1 MSKYLPAVILS
12 GAAVVG
18 VDVQA
23 QAAGFLQDS
32 TANLELRNFYI
43 NRDNRSGTA
52 NPSKQAEWGQ
62 GFILDYRS
70 GYTEGPIGFG
80 IDALGMLG
88 VHLDSGKGTHYNPT
102 SSSRGGQVF
111 PTDSDGR
118 AVNEFSSL
126 GPTFKARI
134 SKSELRL
141 GTLRPTL
148 PVVTYNDGRM
158 LPQTYEGAQFT
169 TRDIDKLTLTA
180 GKLTHAKGRNSTDN
194 QGLSILGANN
204 ATTGQFV
211 NSFLFAGGD
220 YAISKD
226 LTAQYYYG
234 KLEDFYSQHFL
245 GLTQRAQLP
254 LGSLKTDLRA
264 FISDST
270 GKNASQAGR
279 AEGYVSNGYH
289 NDGEVDNRAWSAV
302 FTYSLSGHSLGLG
315 YQRLTGSS
323 DFPFMTMGDGVRA
336 YLTTDRSLNTFQH
349 AGERTLIGTY
359 SYDFAAAGVPG
370 LKLSADYLKGQHI
383 QTATGDSHEW
393 YRGTSLEYMVQSG
406 TFKGLNFAWRN
417 GSFRTALASS
427 RDVDESKVIVSYT
440 LALL

>member
-1 MSKYLPAVILS
+1 MSKYLPAMIFS
-12 GAAVVG
+12 GAAVIG
-18 VDVQA
+18 VDFQA
-23 QAAGFLQDS
+23 HASGFLDDS
-32 TANLELRNFYI
+32 KATLEMRNFYI
-43 NRDNRSGTA
+43 NRDNRSGAA

-70 GYTEGPIGFG
+70 GYTDGPVGFG
-80 IDALGMLG
+80 VDALGMLG
-88 VHLDSGKGTHYNPT
+88 VRLDSGKGTHYNPT
-102 SSSRGGQVF
+102 GSSRGGQVF

-134 SKSELRL
+134 SKTEFKL

-148 PVVTYNDGRM
+148 PVVIYNDGRM

-180 GKLTHAKGRNSTDN
+180 GKLTQAKGRNSTDN

-204 ATTGQFV
+204 ANTGQFV

-220 YAISKD
+220 YALSKD

-234 KLEDFYSQHFL
+234 KLEDFYIQHFV
-245 GLTQRAQLP
+245 GLTHLAQLP
-254 LGSLKTDLRA
+254 VGTLKTELRG

-279 AEGYVSNGYH
+279 SEGYVSSGYG
-289 NDGEVDNRAWSAV
+289 NSGEVDNRAWSSL
-302 FTYSLSGHSLGLG
+302 FTYSLKGHSVGFG

-323 DFPFMTMGDGVRA
+323 DFPFMTEGDGVRA

-359 SYDFAAAGVPG
+359 SYDFASAGIPG

-383 QTATGDSHEW
+383 ATSTGDSHEW
-393 YRGTSLEYMVQSG
+393 YRGTTLEYAVQSG
-406 TFKGLNFAWRN
+406 SFKGLNFAWRN
-417 GSFRTALASS
+417 GSFRTALSSS

>member
-23 QAAGFLQDS
+23 QAEGFLQDS

-80 IDALGMLG
+80 VDALGMLG

>member
-1 MSKYLPAVILS
+1 LSKYFPAVIFS
-12 GAAVVG
+12 GAAVLG
-18 VDVQA
+18 A
-23 QAAGFLQDS
+23 NTPLQAAGFLDDS
-32 TANLELRNFYI
+32 KATLEMRNFYI
-43 NRDNRSGTA
+43 DRDNRSGTA
-52 NPSKQAEWGQ
+52 NPSRQAEWGQ

-70 GYTEGPIGFG
+70 GFTEGPVGFG
-80 IDALGMLG
+80 IDALGLLG
-88 VHLDSGKGTHYNPT
+88 IRLDSGKGTHYNPT
-102 SSSRGGQVF
+102 SSNRGGQVF

-134 SKSELRL
+134 SKTELRL

-148 PVVTYNDGRM
+148 PVVTYNDGRL
-158 LPQTYEGAQFT
+158 LPQTYEGGQIT
-169 TRDIDKLTLTA
+169 SREIDKLTLTA
-180 GKLTHAKGRNSTDN
+180 GKLTQAKGRNSTDN

-204 ATTGQFV
+204 ASTGQFV

-234 KLEDFYSQHFL
+234 KLEDFYVQHFV
-245 GLTQRAQLP
+245 GLTHRAQLP
-254 LGSLKTDLRA
+254 VGALKTDIRG

-279 AEGYVSNGYH
+279 SEGYVSNGYG
-289 NDGEVDNRAWSAV
+289 NSGEVDNRAWSAV
-302 FTYSLSGHSLGLG
+302 FTYSLAGHSVGLG
-315 YQRLTGSS
+315 YQRLTGNS
-323 DFPFMTMGDGVRA
+323 DTPFMTMGDGVRA

-359 SYDFAAAGVPG
+359 SYDFASAGLPG
-370 LKLSADYLKGQHI
+370 LKLSADYLKGTNI
-383 QTATGDSHEW
+383 ATATGDSHEW
-393 YRGTSLEYMVQSG
+393 YRGTSLEYTMQSG
-406 TFKGLNFAWRN
+406 SFKGVNFIWRN
-417 GSFRTALASS
+417 GSFRSALSGT
-427 RDVDESKVIVSYT
+427 RDADESRVIVSYT

>member
-1 MSKYLPAVILS
+1 LSKYFPAVIFS
-12 GAAVVG
+12 GAAVLG
-18 VDVQA
+18 A
-23 QAAGFLQDS
+23 HTSLQAAGFLDDS
-32 TANLELRNFYI
+32 KASLELRNFYI
-43 NRDNRSGTA
+43 DRDNRSGTA
-52 NPSKQAEWGQ
+52 DPSRQAEWGQ

-70 GYTEGPIGFG
+70 GFTQGPVGFG
-80 IDALGMLG
+80 IDALGLLG
-88 VHLDSGKGTHYNPT
+88 IHLDSGKGTHYNPT

-126 GPTFKARI
+126 GPTFKTRI
-134 SKSELRL
+134 SKTELRL

-158 LPQTYEGAQFT
+158 LPQTYEGGQLT
-169 TRDIDKLTLTA
+169 SREIDRLTLTA
-180 GKLTHAKGRNSTDN
+180 GKLTQAKGRNSTDN

-204 ATTGQFV
+204 ARTGQFV

-234 KLEDFYSQHFL
+234 KLEDFYVQHFV
-245 GLTQRAQLP
+245 GLTHRAQLP
-254 LGSLKTDLRA
+254 VGALKTDLRG

-279 AEGYVSNGYH
+279 SEGYVSNGYG
-289 NDGEVDNRAWSAV
+289 NAGEVDNRAWSAV
-302 FTYSLSGHSLGLG
+302 FTYSLLGHSLGLG

-323 DFPFMTMGDGVRA
+323 DAPFLTMGDGVRA
-336 YLTTDRSLNTFQH
+336 YLTSDRSLNTFQH

-359 SYDFAAAGVPG
+359 SYDFASAGLPG
-370 LKLSADYLKGQHI
+370 LKVSADYLKGTDI
-383 QTATGDSHEW
+383 ATATGDSHEW
-393 YRGTSLEYMVQSG
+393 YRGTSVEYAVQNGS
-406 TFKGLNFAWRN
+406 FKGVNFAWRN
-417 GSFRTALASS
+417 GSFRSALSGT
-427 RDVDESKVIVSYT
+427 RDADESKVIVSYT